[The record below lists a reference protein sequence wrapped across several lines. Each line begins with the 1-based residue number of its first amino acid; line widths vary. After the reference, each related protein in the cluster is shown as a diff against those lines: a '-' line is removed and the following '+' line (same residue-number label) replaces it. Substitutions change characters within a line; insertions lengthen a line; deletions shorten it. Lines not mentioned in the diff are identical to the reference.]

1 MRRPWCQR
9 RRTPTSEFDPE
20 QLDTVSRSSAV
31 TAGGARLGRFRA
43 TFNVLPTEV
52 RALVA
57 VAFMVALGYGIV
69 APAIPLFAR
78 QFGVGKAAAGA
89 VISAFALMR
98 LLTAPFVGRLVN
110 GFGERV
116 MLATG
121 IIVVA
126 VSSLLAGFAQDYWQL
141 LVLRGIGGV
150 GSIMF
155 SVSAASILIRVTPS
169 HLRGRAQG
177 AWAGSFLLGMIA
189 GPAVGT
195 VATFSLRAP
204 FFLYA
209 GTLVVAGALAL
220 STLRHSE
227 FAARQSERT
236 AALPLRTALR
246 HRAYVAALAASFAG
260 DWAVVG
266 ARTAIVPQF
275 VTDRLSLGA
284 GWVYAAFLVV
294 SIVSGALLLP
304 FGRVADTRGRRPV
317 ILIGLF
323 IGAVG
328 FALLPSVPT
337 TVGLLVAMA
346 LLGVAGAADSVA
358 PGAVMGDVVGGRG
371 GTVVAVFQ
379 MSGDLGAVIGPVV
392 AGWIAD
398 SWGYP
403 ATFLVSAAVS
413 VAPLPLVAAAPE
425 TLTKAPTERSDPLP
439 APSTDVS

>member
-1 MRRPWCQR
+1 
-9 RRTPTSEFDPE
+9 
-20 QLDTVSRSSAV
+20 VSRPPA
-31 TAGGARLGRFRA
+31 AQGGAARHGRLRG
-43 TFNVLPTEV
+43 TLSGLPSEV
-52 RALVA
+52 RALVV

-110 GFGERV
+110 RFGERV

-121 IIVVA
+121 IGVVA
-126 VSSLLAGFAQDYWQL
+126 VSSLLAGFARDYWQL

-209 GTLVVAGALAL
+209 GTLVVAGSLAL
-220 STLRHSE
+220 STLRHSQ
-227 FAARQSERT
+227 FATRQAERS
-236 AALPLRTALR
+236 AAMPLHTALR
-246 HRAYVAALAASFAG
+246 NRAYVAALVASFAG
-260 DWAVVG
+260 DWAIVG
-266 ARTAIVPQF
+266 ARTAIVPQY

-304 FGRVADTRGRRPV
+304 FGRMADLRGRRPV
-317 ILIGLF
+317 IIIGLT
-323 IGAVG
+323 IGAIG
-328 FALLPSVPT
+328 FVLLPSVPT
-337 TVGLLVAMA
+337 VVGLLVAMG

-358 PGAVMGDVVGGRG
+358 PGAVMGDVVAGRG

-379 MSGDLGAVIGPVV
+379 MSGDLGAVIGPVA

-398 SWGYP
+398 GYGYA

-413 VAPLPLVAAAPE
+413 VAPLPFVAAAPE
-425 TLTKAPTERSDPLP
+425 TLTP
-439 APSTDVS
+439 APLREPAVPQPGPPLAAPPTDVT

>member
-1 MRRPWCQR
+1 
-9 RRTPTSEFDPE
+9 
-20 QLDTVSRSSAV
+20 VSRSPAV
-31 TAGGARLGRFRA
+31 TAGGARLGRLRA
-43 TFNVLPTEV
+43 TFGVLPTEV

-116 MLATG
+116 MLASG

-177 AWAGSFLLGMIA
+177 AWAGSFLIGMIA

-195 VATFSLRAP
+195 VATFSLRVP

-227 FAARQSERT
+227 FAARPSERI
-236 AALPLRTALR
+236 AALPLRAALR
-246 HRAYVAALAASFAG
+246 NRAYVAALAASFAG

-275 VTDRLSLGA
+275 VTDRLGLGH

-304 FGRVADTRGRRPV
+304 FGRIADSRGRRPV
-317 ILIGLF
+317 IMIGLL

-328 FALLPSVPT
+328 FVLLPSVPT
-337 TVGLLVAMA
+337 VVGLLVAMA

-358 PGAVMGDVVGGRG
+358 PGALMGDVVGGRG

-379 MSGDLGAVIGPVV
+379 MSGDLGAVIGPIA

-398 SWGYP
+398 GYGYA
-403 ATFLVSAAVS
+403 ATFLVSAVVS
-413 VAPLPLVAAAPE
+413 AAPVPLVAAAPE
-425 TLTKAPTERSDPLP
+425 TLVKAPAQPAGPIP